1 MRPYRIGKEYSVIPD
16 NGPVYL
22 DNHATTRVDPDVVE
36 SMLPWFTDNYGNA
49 GSGTHA
55 MGVEARDA
63 VEAARQQVAQ
73 AVGAT
78 PREIVFTSGATESI
92 NLAMVGAVS
101 RQLITQ
107 CIVPKT
113 EHAAVLDVA
122 DQLERQG
129 LSVCRLPVATKDSKT
144 PGALDLDD
152 LDAVVCS
159 GPALVSIMFANNEI
173 GFIHPISDIA
183 DIVHTH
189 GSLLHV
195 DCAQAIGN
203 CSLDVT
209 ALGADLASFSAH
221 KCHGPKGVGAL
232 YVRRQQ
238 RNVRIDP
245 QVFGGGQERGIR
257 SGTLNVPG
265 IVGMGRACELA
276 GERLDVAT
284 RQMAAL
290 RTKLWDLLLEY
301 IPDIQ
306 LNGPPI
312 ESGLRLPNNLNI
324 RVPGIDGATL
334 LAELSRTGVAAS
346 SGSACSSEQPR
357 PSHVLRALGLSEEE
371 ARQSIR
377 FGVSRMTSSEE
388 IEAAAERL
396 KGAVESLG
404 HV

>member
-1 MRPYRIGKEYSVIPD
+1 MPG

-22 DNHATTRVDPDVVE
+22 DNHATTRVDPDVVK
-36 SMLPWFTDNYGNA
+36 SMIPWFTDNYGNA

-55 MGVEARDA
+55 MGTEARDA
-63 VEAARQQVAQ
+63 VEAARKRVAQ

-101 RQLITQ
+101 RQSMKH
-107 CIVPKT
+107 CVVPET

-129 LSVCRLPVATKDSKT
+129 LSVCRLPVATKESKA
-144 PGALDLDD
+144 PGALDLDR
-152 LDAVVCS
+152 LDEMVSS
-159 GPALVSIMFANNEI
+159 GPALVSVMFANNEI
-173 GFIHPISDIA
+173 GLVHPISDIA
-183 DIVHTH
+183 DIVHAH
-189 GSLLHV
+189 GALLHV

-238 RNVRIDP
+238 RAVRIDP

-276 GERLDVAT
+276 GKTLGVAT
-284 RQMAAL
+284 SHMASL
-290 RTKLWDLLLEY
+290 RTTLWNRLLEY
-301 IPDIQ
+301 IPDIR

-312 ESGLRLPNNLNI
+312 DSDVRLPNNLNI
-324 RVPGIDGATL
+324 LIPGIDGATL

-377 FGVSRMTSSEE
+377 FGVSRMTTLEE
-388 IEAAAERL
+388 IESAAERL
-396 KGAVESLG
+396 KVAVQSLG

>member
-1 MRPYRIGKEYSVIPD
+1 MIPV

-36 SMLPWFTDNYGNA
+36 SMIPWFTDNYGNA

-55 MGVEARDA
+55 MGIEARDA
-63 VEAARQQVAQ
+63 VEAARQRVAQ
-73 AVGAT
+73 SVGAT

-101 RQLITQ
+101 RQSMKQ
-107 CIVPKT
+107 CVVPET

-129 LSVCRLPVATKDSKT
+129 LSVCRLPVATKESKA
-144 PGALDLDD
+144 PGSLDLDR
-152 LDAVVCS
+152 LDEMVWS
-159 GPALVSIMFANNEI
+159 GPALVSVMFANNEI
-173 GFIHPISDIA
+173 GLVHPISDIA
-183 DIVHTH
+183 DIVHAH
-189 GSLLHV
+189 GALLHV

-232 YVRRQQ
+232 YVRRQE

-245 QVFGGGQERGIR
+245 QVYGGGQERGIR
-257 SGTLNVPG
+257 SGTG

-276 GERLDVAT
+276 GEKLDGAIE
-284 RQMAAL
+284 QMAAL
-290 RTKLWDLLLEY
+290 RTKLWNRLLEY

-324 RVPGIDGATL
+324 LVPGIDGATL

-371 ARQSIR
+371 ARQSVR
-377 FGVSRMTSSEE
+377 FGVSRMSTFEE
-388 IEAAAERL
+388 IELAAERL
-396 KGAVESLG
+396 KAAVQSLG
-404 HV
+404 RV

>member
-1 MRPYRIGKEYSVIPD
+1 MIPA
-16 NGPVYL
+16 NGLVYL

-36 SMLPWFTDNYGNA
+36 SMIPWFADNYGNA

-55 MGVEARDA
+55 MGIEAREA
-63 VEAARQQVAQ
+63 VEAARQRVAQ

-101 RQLITQ
+101 RQSMKQ
-107 CIVPKT
+107 CVVPET

-129 LSVCRLPVATKDSKT
+129 LSVCRLPVATKGSKA
-144 PGALDLDD
+144 PGALDLDR
-152 LDAVVCS
+152 LDEIVTS
-159 GPALVSIMFANNEI
+159 GPALVSVMFANNEI
-173 GFIHPISDIA
+173 GLVHPISDIA
-183 DIVHTH
+183 DIVHAR
-189 GSLLHV
+189 GALLHV

-203 CSLDVT
+203 CSLNVT

-238 RNVRIDP
+238 RIIRIDP

-265 IVGMGRACELA
+265 IVGRGRACELA
-276 GERLDVAT
+276 GERLDSVIK
-284 RQMAAL
+284 QMAAL
-290 RTKLWDLLLEY
+290 RTTLWNRLLEH
-301 IPDIQ
+301 IPDIR

-312 ESGLRLPNNLNI
+312 DSESRLPNNLNI
-324 RVPGIDGATL
+324 LIPGIDGASL

-377 FGVSRMTSSEE
+377 FGVSRMTTLEE
-388 IEAAAERL
+388 IELAAERL
-396 KGAVESLG
+396 KVAVQSLSRI
-404 HV
+404 

>member
-1 MRPYRIGKEYSVIPD
+1 MIPA
-16 NGPVYL
+16 NGLVYL

-36 SMLPWFTDNYGNA
+36 SMIPWFADNYGNA

-55 MGVEARDA
+55 MGIEAREA
-63 VEAARQQVAQ
+63 VEAARQRVAQ

-101 RQLITQ
+101 RQSMKQ
-107 CIVPKT
+107 CVVPET

-129 LSVCRLPVATKDSKT
+129 LSVCRLPVATKESKA
-144 PGALDLDD
+144 PGALDLDR
-152 LDAVVCS
+152 LDEIVSS
-159 GPALVSIMFANNEI
+159 GPALVSVMFANNEI
-173 GFIHPISDIA
+173 GLVHPISDIA
-183 DIVHTH
+183 DIVHAH
-189 GSLLHV
+189 GALLHV

-203 CSLDVT
+203 CSLNVT

-238 RNVRIDP
+238 RIIRIDP

-276 GERLDVAT
+276 GERRDIVIK
-284 RQMAAL
+284 QMAAL
-290 RTKLWDLLLEY
+290 RTTLWNRLLEH
-301 IPDIQ
+301 IPDIR

-312 ESGLRLPNNLNI
+312 DSESRLPNNLNI
-324 RVPGIDGATL
+324 LIPGIDGASL

-346 SGSACSSEQPR
+346 SGSACSREQTR

-377 FGVSRMTSSEE
+377 FGVSRMTTLEE
-388 IEAAAERL
+388 IELAAERL
-396 KGAVESLG
+396 KVAVQSLSRI
-404 HV
+404 

>member
-1 MRPYRIGKEYSVIPD
+1 MIPD

-22 DNHATTRVDPDVVE
+22 DNHSTTRVDPDVVE

-55 MGVEARDA
+55 MGTEARDA
-63 VEAARQQVAQ
+63 VEVARQRVAQ

-101 RQLITQ
+101 RQSIKQ
-107 CIVPKT
+107 CVVPET

-129 LSVCRLPVATKDSKT
+129 LAVCRLSVAPKESKT
-144 PGALDLDD
+144 PGALDLAR
-152 LDAVVCS
+152 LDETVCS
-159 GPALVSIMFANNEI
+159 GPALVSVMFANNEI
-173 GFIHPISDIA
+173 GLVHPISDIA
-183 DIVHTH
+183 DIVHAH
-189 GSLLHV
+189 GALLHV

-203 CSLDVT
+203 CSFDVT

-238 RNVRIDP
+238 RIVRIDP
-245 QVFGGGQERGIR
+245 QVFGGGQERGVR

-276 GERLDVAT
+276 GETLAVAT
-284 RQMAAL
+284 SHMASL
-290 RTKLWDLLLEY
+290 RTALWNRLLEY
-301 IPDIQ
+301 IPGIR

-312 ESGLRLPNNLNI
+312 NSKVRLPNNLNVLI
-324 RVPGIDGATL
+324 PGIDGASL

-377 FGVSRMTSSEE
+377 FGVSRMSTFEE
-388 IEAAAERL
+388 IELAAERL
-396 KGAVESLG
+396 KVAVQSLG
-404 HV
+404 RI

>member
-1 MRPYRIGKEYSVIPD
+1 MIPA
-16 NGPVYL
+16 NGLVYL

-36 SMLPWFTDNYGNA
+36 SMIPWFADNYGNA

-55 MGVEARDA
+55 MGIEAREA
-63 VEAARQQVAQ
+63 VEAARQRVAQ

-101 RQLITQ
+101 RQSMKQ
-107 CIVPKT
+107 CVVPET

-122 DQLERQG
+122 DQIERQG
-129 LSVCRLPVATKDSKT
+129 LSVCRLPVATKESKA
-144 PGALDLDD
+144 PGALDLDR
-152 LDAVVCS
+152 LDEIVSS
-159 GPALVSIMFANNEI
+159 GPALVSVMFANNEI
-173 GFIHPISDIA
+173 GLVHPISDIA
-183 DIVHTH
+183 DIVHAH
-189 GSLLHV
+189 GALLHV

-203 CSLDVT
+203 CSLNVT

-238 RNVRIDP
+238 RIIRIDP

-276 GERLDVAT
+276 GERRDSVIK
-284 RQMAAL
+284 QMAAL
-290 RTKLWDLLLEY
+290 RTTLWNRLLEH
-301 IPDIQ
+301 IPDIR

-312 ESGLRLPNNLNI
+312 DSESRLPNNLNI
-324 RVPGIDGATL
+324 LIPGIDGASL

-377 FGVSRMTSSEE
+377 FGVSRMTTLEE
-388 IEAAAERL
+388 IELAAKRL
-396 KGAVESLG
+396 KVAVQSLG
-404 HV
+404 RI

>member
-1 MRPYRIGKEYSVIPD
+1 MPD

-22 DNHATTRVDPDVVE
+22 DNHATTRVDPDVVQT
-36 SMLPWFTDNYGNA
+36 MLPWFTDTYGNA

-63 VEAARQQVAQ
+63 VETARQRVAQ
-73 AVGAT
+73 VVGAT
-78 PREIVFTSGATESI
+78 PQEIIFTSGATESI

-101 RQLITQ
+101 RQSIKQ
-107 CIVPKT
+107 CIVPET

-129 LSVCRLPVATKDSKT
+129 LSVCRLPVATKDSKA
-144 PGALDLDD
+144 PGALDLEH
-152 LDAVVCS
+152 LDEMISS
-159 GPALVSIMFANNEI
+159 GPVLVSIMFANNEM
-173 GFIHPISDIA
+173 GFVYPISDIA
-183 DIVHTH
+183 DIVHAH
-189 GSLLHV
+189 GALLHV

-203 CSLDVT
+203 CSLNVT

-245 QVFGGGQERGIR
+245 QVFGGAQERGIR

-265 IVGMGRACELA
+265 IVGMGRAFELA
-276 GERLDVAT
+276 NERLDVAISH
-284 RQMAAL
+284 MGDL
-290 RTKLWDLLLEY
+290 RTKLWNLLLKY
-301 IPDIQ
+301 VPGIQ
-306 LNGPPI
+306 LNGPAI

-324 RVPGIDGATL
+324 RIPGIDGATL

-377 FGVSRMTSSEE
+377 FGVSRMTSLEE
-388 IEAAAERL
+388 IELAAERL
-396 KGAVESLG
+396 KAAVESLG
-404 HV
+404 RV

>member
-1 MRPYRIGKEYSVIPD
+1 MIPA
-16 NGPVYL
+16 NGLVYL

-36 SMLPWFTDNYGNA
+36 SMIPWFADNYGNA

-55 MGVEARDA
+55 MGIEAREA
-63 VEAARQQVAQ
+63 VEAARQRVAQ

-101 RQLITQ
+101 RQSMKQ
-107 CIVPKT
+107 CVVHET

-129 LSVCRLPVATKDSKT
+129 LSVCRLPVATKESKA
-144 PGALDLDD
+144 PGALDLDR
-152 LDAVVCS
+152 LDEIVSS
-159 GPALVSIMFANNEI
+159 GPALVSVMFANNEI
-173 GFIHPISDIA
+173 GLVHPISDIA
-183 DIVHTH
+183 DIVHAH
-189 GSLLHV
+189 GALLHV

-203 CSLDVT
+203 CSLNVT

-238 RNVRIDP
+238 RIIRIDP

-276 GERLDVAT
+276 GERRDSVIK
-284 RQMAAL
+284 QMAAL
-290 RTKLWDLLLEY
+290 RTTLWNRLLEH
-301 IPDIQ
+301 IPDIR

-312 ESGLRLPNNLNI
+312 DSESRLPNNLNI
-324 RVPGIDGATL
+324 LIPGIDGASL

-377 FGVSRMTSSEE
+377 FGVSRMTTLEE
-388 IEAAAERL
+388 IELAAERL
-396 KGAVESLG
+396 NVAVQSLSRI
-404 HV
+404 

>member
-1 MRPYRIGKEYSVIPD
+1 VILD
-16 NGPVYL
+16 NGPIYL

-78 PREIVFTSGATESI
+78 SREIVFTSGATESI
-92 NLAMVGAVS
+92 NLAMIGAVS
-101 RQLITQ
+101 RQSIKQ
-107 CIVPKT
+107 CIVPET

-129 LSVCRLPVATKDSKT
+129 LSVCRLPVAPKDSQV
-144 PGALDLDD
+144 PGALDLDQ
-152 LDAVVCS
+152 LNEMVCS
-159 GPALVSIMFANNEI
+159 KPTLVSIMFANNEI
-173 GFIHPISDIA
+173 GFVYPISDIA
-183 DIVHTH
+183 DIVHAH
-189 GSLLHV
+189 GALLHV

-203 CSLDVT
+203 CSLNVT

-265 IVGMGRACELA
+265 VVGMGRACELA
-276 GERLDVAT
+276 VERLDVAAS
-284 RQMAAL
+284 QMGGL
-290 RTKLWDLLLEY
+290 RPKLWNLLSEY
-301 IPDIQ
+301 VPGIE
-306 LNGPPI
+306 LNGPAI

-324 RVPGIDGATL
+324 RIPGIDGATL
-334 LAELSRTGVAAS
+334 LVELSRNGVAAS
-346 SGSACSSEQPR
+346 SGSACSSDQPR
-357 PSHVLRALGLSEEE
+357 PSHVFRALGLSEEE

-377 FGVSRMTSSEE
+377 FGVSRMTSVEQ
-388 IEAAAERL
+388 IEVAAERL
-396 KGAVESLG
+396 KAAVESLG

>member
-1 MRPYRIGKEYSVIPD
+1 MPD

-22 DNHATTRVDPDVVE
+22 DNHATTRVDPDVVQT
-36 SMLPWFTDNYGNA
+36 MLPWFTDTYGNA

-63 VEAARQQVAQ
+63 VETARQRVAQ
-73 AVGAT
+73 VVGAT
-78 PREIVFTSGATESI
+78 PQEIIFTSGATESI

-101 RQLITQ
+101 RQSIKQ
-107 CIVPKT
+107 CIVPET

-129 LSVCRLPVATKDSKT
+129 LSVCRLPVATKDSKA
-144 PGALDLDD
+144 PGALDLEH
-152 LDAVVCS
+152 LDEMIS
-159 GPALVSIMFANNEI
+159 PGPVLVSIMFANNEM
-173 GFIHPISDIA
+173 GFVYPISDIA
-183 DIVHTH
+183 DIVHAH
-189 GSLLHV
+189 GALLHV

-203 CSLDVT
+203 CSLNVT

-245 QVFGGGQERGIR
+245 QVFGGAQERGIR

-265 IVGMGRACELA
+265 IVGMGRAFELA
-276 GERLDVAT
+276 NERLDVAISH
-284 RQMAAL
+284 MGDL
-290 RTKLWDLLLEY
+290 RTKLWNLLLKY
-301 IPDIQ
+301 VPGIQ
-306 LNGPPI
+306 LNGPAI

-324 RVPGIDGATL
+324 RIPGIDGATL

-377 FGVSRMTSSEE
+377 FGVSRMTSLEE
-388 IEAAAERL
+388 IELAAERL
-396 KGAVESLG
+396 KAAVESLG
-404 HV
+404 RV

>member
-1 MRPYRIGKEYSVIPD
+1 MPG

-36 SMLPWFTDNYGNA
+36 SMIPWFTDNYGNA

-55 MGVEARDA
+55 MGTEARDA
-63 VEAARQQVAQ
+63 VEAARKRVAH

-101 RQLITQ
+101 RQSMKH
-107 CIVPKT
+107 CVVPET

-129 LSVCRLPVATKDSKT
+129 LSVCRLPVATKESKA
-144 PGALDLDD
+144 PGALDLDR
-152 LDAVVCS
+152 LDEMVSS
-159 GPALVSIMFANNEI
+159 GPALVSVMFANNEI
-173 GFIHPISDIA
+173 GLVHPISDIA
-183 DIVHTH
+183 DIVHAH
-189 GSLLHV
+189 GALLHV

-238 RNVRIDP
+238 RAVRIDP

-276 GERLDVAT
+276 GKTLGVAT
-284 RQMAAL
+284 SHMASL
-290 RTKLWDLLLEY
+290 RTTLWNRLLEY
-301 IPDIQ
+301 IPDIR
-306 LNGPPI
+306 LNGPPTD
-312 ESGLRLPNNLNI
+312 SDVRLPNNLNI
-324 RVPGIDGATL
+324 LIPGIDGATL

-377 FGVSRMTSSEE
+377 FGVSRMTTLEE
-388 IEAAAERL
+388 IESAAERL
-396 KGAVESLG
+396 KVAVQSLG

>member
-1 MRPYRIGKEYSVIPD
+1 MIPA
-16 NGPVYL
+16 NGLVYL

-36 SMLPWFTDNYGNA
+36 SMIPWFADNYGNA

-55 MGVEARDA
+55 MGIEAREA
-63 VEAARQQVAQ
+63 VEAARQGVAQ

-101 RQLITQ
+101 RQSIKQ
-107 CIVPKT
+107 CVVPET

-129 LSVCRLPVATKDSKT
+129 LSVCRLPVATKESKA
-144 PGALDLDD
+144 PGALDLDR
-152 LDAVVCS
+152 LDEIVS
-159 GPALVSIMFANNEI
+159 SRPALVSVMFANNEI
-173 GFIHPISDIA
+173 GLVHPISDIA
-183 DIVHTH
+183 DIVHAH
-189 GSLLHV
+189 GALLHV

-203 CSLDVT
+203 CSLNVT

-238 RNVRIDP
+238 RIIRIDP

-276 GERLDVAT
+276 GERLDSVIK
-284 RQMAAL
+284 QMAAL
-290 RTKLWDLLLEY
+290 RTTLWNRLLEH
-301 IPDIQ
+301 IPDIR

-312 ESGLRLPNNLNI
+312 DSESRLPNNLNI
-324 RVPGIDGATL
+324 LIPGIDGASL

-377 FGVSRMTSSEE
+377 FGVSRMTTLEE
-388 IEAAAERL
+388 IELAAKRL
-396 KGAVESLG
+396 KVAVQSLSRI
-404 HV
+404 